1 MVPAAEEE
9 AVDRRPV
16 GPHVDAA
23 PSGGLA
29 PRGHVDETSNVD
41 DDEHRS
47 SDDEDDAE
55 CRVCRGEAE
64 PDRRLVAPC
73 RCSGSI
79 RFTHSDCLEQWLEHS
94 GKTFCELCGYTF
106 VFTPLYDANA
116 PDVLP
121 WSELL
126 STVLRLIAA
135 RWIPFALRLVLV
147 AVLWLGVA
155 PWCTSW
161 LYRMWLLRAAA
172 MGNINVS
179 DRFSRAPVV
188 ADVLAGLVL
197 IIVIIFS
204 FLALMSF
211 ADFLRFHQMD
221 DVVEE
226 NAPPVGPV
234 AAPVRQRQANGIG
247 APRAPVPEPRERP
260 GEEMAAEEL
269 LFPGVLER
277 HDLGLPLQQQV
288 EGENDG
294 GDDAR
299 QPAQELRQRRPL
311 REPPVMEA
319 DAPVDDEDQPVPI
332 ARDAP
337 PAGPPL
343 QNNNNGHRNA
353 PPPMNNNNNNNRDA
367 WDDDF
372 EHMEINIAM
381 EDLVGLRGDIV
392 VLFRNVS
399 WLLAFN
405 GLGIDFFSLRLFNVT
420 AQERVVFCMHNMV
433 GAILVHWVLGI
444 TFMLFVTVSV
454 LQLREVMHPDIL
466 ANVIRPQEAHPDLL
480 RSLLSENSMKHAR
493 RMVASLVIYTGLL
506 LMLVHVPIR
515 VAQALAPQLF
525 PVTLRFQH
533 YSPEVQVPIEL
544 LIVHFS
550 VLAILEHSKNE
561 IGRLQHIGLVNACR
575 AVDPIDDFEDDLM
588 GEDDELAMG
597 MVFDMDDHDHDHDHE
612 FDDDDEEDEDGV
624 ERENDGDAAD
634 GDAAAVAVDGFIGA
648 MRKSYKELMFNVH
661 VHDND
666 GVRLGTHNIRGQ
678 CFDVNFF
685 IDEVLLVAQPPSTTD
700 AGPIMRRVLET
711 CAAFKLPSGL
721 QPERVRWLYDGLA
734 TASPTSSA
742 SNRYL
747 LYWMQTSVRSK
758 YNYSLE
764 YAIAAANALELPLHV
779 VYMLSDRSVVD
790 GTYRPRDLNAF
801 GFATERHAKFAIEG
815 LTCVQKRLASRGL
828 SVQVLHHRHEHGP
841 ERAATPFW
849 SDLDQE
855 DDDQLSRPAPQDP
868 ETAPSR
874 SDLLDICA
882 RNAAL
887 VITDRPYLRPWRD
900 ALAECVDAA
909 KSRQRT
915 WGLVQVESDVVVPCE
930 TASPKEEYAART
942 IRPKIH
948 AQLKRFLVELT
959 PQDVAEVVQ
968 TRDRPLELEDASIE
982 VLDLSRPDDVLARL
996 DLDRSVPG
1004 VTGFRGGEDV
1014 AVELAKSFLET
1025 KLGRYATDRNEPS
1038 GDGGSNLSLY
1048 LRFGHISP
1056 VRLALNAGKVKNAKE
1071 GKDSF
1076 LEELIVRRELAV
1088 NMCVYNDQ
1096 YDTMGC
1102 LPEYATI
1109 TLQVHAKDKRE
1120 HLYTVEQLEAG
1131 KTYDVYWN
1139 AAQLEMVYTG
1149 KMHGYM
1155 RIPEEYFRL
1164 LKKTNMLDQL
1174 LELGA
1179 QMEAQD
1185 QELARLQAERTK
1197 HETVQERIYRELE
1210 LYKGRFLEAQ
1220 KALLEVVEGMT
1231 KVCITEEQLQQG
1243 STSKDAVTRAGELAE
1258 ERVMTDL
1265 QQLAKC
1271 PDAVTG

>member
-126 STVLRLIAA
+126 STVFRLIAA

-288 EGENDG
+288 EGEHDG
-294 GDDAR
+294 VDDAR

-319 DAPVDDEDQPVPI
+319 DAPVDDEDQPVPV

-343 QNNNNGHRNA
+343 LNNNNGHRNA

-405 GLGIDFFSLRLFNVT
+405 GAYLGLFAFIPYTLGSTILSATWKIASALPFTSTITSLVASDPNIPVDQLDIGPFIVRQLTLAINNARANVLGLGIDFFSLRLFNVT
-420 AQERVVFCMHNMV
+420 AQERIVFCMHNMV

-561 IGRLQHIGLVNACR
+561 IGRLQHIGLVNACQ
-575 AVDPIDDFEDDLM
+575 FL
-588 GEDDELAMG
+588 
-597 MVFDMDDHDHDHDHE
+597 
-612 FDDDDEEDEDGV
+612 
-624 ERENDGDAAD
+624 
-634 GDAAAVAVDGFIGA
+634 
-648 MRKSYKELMFNVH
+648 
-661 VHDND
+661 
-666 GVRLGTHNIRGQ
+666 
-678 CFDVNFF
+678 
-685 IDEVLLVAQPPSTTD
+685 
-700 AGPIMRRVLET
+700 
-711 CAAFKLPSGL
+711 
-721 QPERVRWLYDGLA
+721 DGL
-734 TASPTSSA
+734 SA
-742 SNRYL
+742 L
-747 LYWMQTSVRSK
+747 
-758 YNYSLE
+758 
-764 YAIAAANALELPLHV
+764 
-779 VYMLSDRSVVD
+779 
-790 GTYRPRDLNAF
+790 
-801 GFATERHAKFAIEG
+801 
-815 LTCVQKRLASRGL
+815 
-828 SVQVLHHRHEHGP
+828 
-841 ERAATPFW
+841 
-849 SDLDQE
+849 
-855 DDDQLSRPAPQDP
+855 
-868 ETAPSR
+868 
-874 SDLLDICA
+874 
-882 RNAAL
+882 
-887 VITDRPYLRPWRD
+887 
-900 ALAECVDAA
+900 
-909 KSRQRT
+909 
-915 WGLVQVESDVVVPCE
+915 
-930 TASPKEEYAART
+930 
-942 IRPKIH
+942 
-948 AQLKRFLVELT
+948 
-959 PQDVAEVVQ
+959 
-968 TRDRPLELEDASIE
+968 
-982 VLDLSRPDDVLARL
+982 
-996 DLDRSVPG
+996 
-1004 VTGFRGGEDV
+1004 
-1014 AVELAKSFLET
+1014 
-1025 KLGRYATDRNEPS
+1025 
-1038 GDGGSNLSLY
+1038 
-1048 LRFGHISP
+1048 
-1056 VRLALNAGKVKNAKE
+1056 
-1071 GKDSF
+1071 
-1076 LEELIVRRELAV
+1076 
-1088 NMCVYNDQ
+1088 
-1096 YDTMGC
+1096 
-1102 LPEYATI
+1102 
-1109 TLQVHAKDKRE
+1109 
-1120 HLYTVEQLEAG
+1120 
-1131 KTYDVYWN
+1131 
-1139 AAQLEMVYTG
+1139 
-1149 KMHGYM
+1149 
-1155 RIPEEYFRL
+1155 
-1164 LKKTNMLDQL
+1164 
-1174 LELGA
+1174 
-1179 QMEAQD
+1179 
-1185 QELARLQAERTK
+1185 
-1197 HETVQERIYRELE
+1197 
-1210 LYKGRFLEAQ
+1210 
-1220 KALLEVVEGMT
+1220 
-1231 KVCITEEQLQQG
+1231 
-1243 STSKDAVTRAGELAE
+1243 
-1258 ERVMTDL
+1258 
-1265 QQLAKC
+1265 
-1271 PDAVTG
+1271 

>member
-1 MVPAAEEE
+1 MTRHETDVVTLCGGGGEVSGKQPKPKAAT
-9 AVDRRPV
+9 D
-16 GPHVDAA
+16 
-23 PSGGLA
+23 PSGVEATLLLTSFKNFGLNMLPA
-29 PRGHVDETSNVD
+29 WRDPFQQAMEGRNVQVLTLNIIEDWYMKLVQASIMRGLESQTPDTL
-41 DDEHRS
+41 R
-47 SDDEDDAE
+47 DAT
-55 CRVCRGEAE
+55 
-64 PDRRLVAPC
+64 LV
-73 RCSGSI
+73 S
-79 RFTHSDCLEQWLEHS
+79 TLLLL
-94 GKTFCELCGYTF
+94 KM
-106 VFTPLYDANA
+106 V
-116 PDVLP
+116 VLP
-121 WSELL
+121 IML
-126 STVLRLIAA
+126 
-135 RWIPFALRLVLV
+135 
-147 AVLWLGVA
+147 
-155 PWCTSW
+155 
-161 LYRMWLLRAAA
+161 
-172 MGNINVS
+172 
-179 DRFSRAPVV
+179 
-188 ADVLAGLVL
+188 
-197 IIVIIFS
+197 
-204 FLALMSF
+204 
-211 ADFLRFHQMD
+211 
-221 DVVEE
+221 
-226 NAPPVGPV
+226 
-234 AAPVRQRQANGIG
+234 
-247 APRAPVPEPRERP
+247 
-260 GEEMAAEEL
+260 
-269 LFPGVLER
+269 
-277 HDLGLPLQQQV
+277 
-288 EGENDG
+288 
-294 GDDAR
+294 
-299 QPAQELRQRRPL
+299 
-311 REPPVMEA
+311 
-319 DAPVDDEDQPVPI
+319 
-332 ARDAP
+332 
-337 PAGPPL
+337 
-343 QNNNNGHRNA
+343 
-353 PPPMNNNNNNNRDA
+353 
-367 WDDDF
+367 
-372 EHMEINIAM
+372 
-381 EDLVGLRGDIV
+381 
-392 VLFRNVS
+392 
-399 WLLAFN
+399 

-493 RMVASLVIYTGLL
+493 
-506 LMLVHVPIR
+506 
-515 VAQALAPQLF
+515 
-525 PVTLRFQH
+525 
-533 YSPEVQVPIEL
+533 
-544 LIVHFS
+544 
-550 VLAILEHSKNE
+550 
-561 IGRLQHIGLVNACR
+561 

-597 MVFDMDDHDHDHDHE
+597 MVFDMDDHDHDHDHD

-742 SNRYL
+742 SSRYL

-779 VYMLSDRSVVD
+779 VYMLSDRSVAD

-868 ETAPSR
+868 KTVPSR
-874 SDLLDICA
+874 SDLLDIYA

-968 TRDRPLELEDASIE
+968 TRDRPLELEDASID

-1155 RIPEEYFRL
+1155 RMYWAKKILEWTKTPELGFRIALYLNNKYALDAPDPNSYTGIAWSFGKHDQGWKERPIFGKVRPEEYFRL
-1164 LKKTNMLDQL
+1164 LKKTNVLDQL

-1185 QELARLQAERTK
+1185 QELARLQAERAK

-1271 PDAVTG
+1271 PDAVKG